1 MKAYGSGSTN
11 PSVASKI
18 IRRLFVTNLP
28 KDYQDVALKDFLTD
42 TINKCVDQ
50 EIAQPPITS
59 LIAFKEQGY
68 AVIELQ
74 TPEMA
79 TACLAMDGI
88 PFEGS
93 SIGVVRPTDF
103 NPDDV
108 PAPVGRPPR
117 LHMEKVGYKAKIGS
131 SAIAEAMST
140 AAGSDAKCKIFIGDI
155 PAGIE
160 EEQLQLLFS
169 PFGTVKSLTISR
181 DPETHES
188 KGFGYVIYD
197 NADIVPVVC
206 EKLNGIKVCDQSLV
220 VRPAA
225 VKQGPTVVLTGD
237 QAVELDPQIA
247 VQATMDLP
255 DLKTPFINESN
266 KAREA
271 AAKLLKQAGLSTGG
285 QIQKSPPSRIIVL
298 KNMVTRDDLENVED
312 YLDIKSDIETECSRF
327 GQVLSVVIPR
337 GEDPGVGNV
346 IVEYPSIQQAAGA
359 VVALIGRRFNKHIIR
374 AAFMSET
381 AYANKQ
387 YNV

>member
-1 MKAYGSGSTN
+1 
-11 PSVASKI
+11 
-18 IRRLFVTNLP
+18 
-28 KDYQDVALKDFLTD
+28 
-42 TINKCVDQ
+42 
-50 EIAQPPITS
+50 
-59 LIAFKEQGY
+59 
-68 AVIELQ
+68 
-74 TPEMA
+74 MA

-108 PAPVGRPPR
+108 PPPQGRPPR
-117 LHMEKVGYKAKIGS
+117 LHMEKVGYTAKIGS
-131 SAIAEAMST
+131 SAIAEAIS
-140 AAGSDAKCKIFIGDI
+140 AGSDQNCKIFIGDI
-155 PAGIE
+155 PMGIE
-160 EEQLQLLFS
+160 EEQLMLLFS
-169 PFGTVKSLTISR
+169 PFGPVKSLTITR

-188 KGFGYVIYD
+188 KGFGYVVYENPD
-197 NADIVPVVC
+197 LVPLVC
-206 EKLNGIKVCDQSLV
+206 EKMNGIKVCDQSLV

-225 VKQGPTVVLTGD
+225 VKQGPTMVLAGD
-237 QAVELDPQIA
+237 QAVELDPTIA
-247 VQATMDLP
+247 VQATLDLP
-255 DLKTPFINESN
+255 DLKTPFIAESN
-266 KAREA
+266 KARDA

-285 QIQKSPPSRIIVL
+285 QIQKSPPSRILVL

>member
-1 MKAYGSGSTN
+1 MVSPPLSH
-11 PSVASKI
+11 
-18 IRRLFVTNLP
+18 RR
-28 KDYQDVALKDFLTD
+28 
-42 TINKCVDQ
+42 
-50 EIAQPPITS
+50 
-59 LIAFKEQGY
+59 
-68 AVIELQ
+68 
-74 TPEMA
+74 
-79 TACLAMDGI
+79 
-88 PFEGS
+88 GS

-140 AAGSDAKCKIFIGDI
+140 AAGSDAKSKIFIGDI
-155 PAGIE
+155 PTGIE
-160 EEQLQLLFS
+160 EDQLLLLFS
-169 PFGTVKSLTISR
+169 PFGAVKSLTISR

-197 NADIVPVVC
+197 NPDIVPVVC

-225 VKQGPTVVLTGD
+225 VKQGPTVVLAGD

-255 DLKTPFINESN
+255 DLKTPFIAESN

-298 KNMVTRDDLENVED
+298 KNMVTRDDLEV
-312 YLDIKSDIETECSRF
+312 
-327 GQVLSVVIPR
+327 
-337 GEDPGVGNV
+337 GE
-346 IVEYPSIQQAAGA
+346 A
-359 VVALIGRRFNKHIIR
+359 VVGDG
-374 AAFMSET
+374 
-381 AYANKQ
+381 
-387 YNV
+387 